1 MADNKWKAKLQDFY
15 SKTVLLALGI
25 VLLVLLS
32 FVAPF
37 LGYDGGDDSVDLIWW
52 GFWAVVWVAFG
63 LSIVSVIYAVVTHHI
78 RKRK

>member
-1 MADNKWKAKLQDFY
+1 MVNNKWKAKLQDLY

-37 LGYDGGDDSVDLIWW
+37 LGYDGGDNPVDLIWW
-52 GFWAVVWVAFG
+52 GFWAVAWVAFG
-63 LSIVSVIYAVVTHHI
+63 LSIVSVIYAVVTHPI